1 MKKKI
6 NLRKKGDKNQMK
18 KSDESEPK
26 FLDIPIHPVRN
37 LRNRKNDKLGLSWQI
52 SNGVHRVKI
61 KIIGIGGGG
70 SSIVSEIAS
79 KISPLAKDKI
89 IFVAADTNSISLK
102 KINPKV
108 NRFNFGQSVTHGLG
122 TGMDQELGKI
132 AAQSD
137 KEKIKKI
144 LQGQDLYILISS
156 LGGGTGSASSSV
168 FARISRNLGN
178 LTYGIFTLPFKFEG
192 EKKMEAAREALEKL
206 KPHLSAISILPNDRI
221 FQVVDKKTPLKNALS
236 VINKNLADSLKS
248 LLELIYLPGLINI
261 DFADLK
267 TILDFDPNLKKGKL
281 TYLNTIEL
289 EGADKVNQAI
299 KKLISSPLYPY
310 TINGAKGILFNITG
324 EKNISLAE
332 ISQISNTICE
342 MVKGEA
348 KIIFGVSQDNSYQD
362 KIKITLLATDCKQK
376 IFSGPKRE
384 ISPKKAKNKKIETK
398 SLRPKPKV
406 NVKKKSKPKKKQK
419 LQGRKPSSPEKLKVP
434 VKIERKPDSSHAGQ
448 VQRTN
453 GISFSKNNNDSSSA
467 PFKIRRNAL
476 QIKETIKKDEANQMA
491 QEEIWEIPA
500 FLRRKS

>member
-6 NLRKKGDKNQMK
+6 NSRKKGDKNQMK
-18 KSDESEPK
+18 KSDESAPK
-26 FLDIPIHPVRN
+26 FLDVPI
-37 LRNRKNDKLGLSWQI
+37 
-52 SNGVHRVKI
+52 HRVKI

-79 KISPLAKDKI
+79 KISSLAKDKI
-89 IFVAADTNSISLK
+89 SFVAADTNSISLR
-102 KINPKV
+102 KISPKV

-132 AAQSD
+132 AAQTD

-156 LGGGTGSASSSV
+156 LGGGTGSASSAV

-192 EKKMEAAREALEKL
+192 EKKLEVAREALEKL
-206 KPHLSAISILPNDRI
+206 KPNLSAIGILPNDRI
-221 FQVVDKKTPLKNALS
+221 FQVVDKKTPLKTALS

-248 LLELIYLPGLINI
+248 LLEIIYLPGLINI

-348 KIIFGVSQDNSYQD
+348 KIIFGVSQDSSYHD

-376 IFSGPKRE
+376 IFPTPKRE
-384 ISPKKAKNKKIETK
+384 TKQRKPRNKKVEKKRSRPKPRIKENKKIRSRKKQNKSRTKK
-398 SLRPKPKV
+398 SLPQEK
-406 NVKKKSKPKKKQK
+406 
-419 LQGRKPSSPEKLKVP
+419 EKLKVP
-434 VKIERKPDSSHAGQ
+434 VRIEQKLDSSNADQ
-448 VQRTN
+448 VQRTSA
-453 GISFSKNNNDSSSA
+453 IPFSKNNNASSSA

-476 QIKETIKKDEANQMA
+476 QIKETIKKDEANQTA